1 MLPNS
6 VPPAQNDRHIA
17 ESSQYELCSWR
28 VAGAAVTGVTHQRLG
43 LPCQDFQSHRILP
56 AGRGTALLVALAD
69 GAGSAEH
76 AQLGAERV
84 VLAVLDAL
92 EHCLRGEC
100 SAPLDLD
107 SMIRQAFEAA
117 RQALVTLAEQDGLA
131 IRSLATTLTCAL
143 VVDGFLGVGQVGDG
157 SLVVQTAQ
165 GELLA
170 LTQPQRGEYAN
181 ETYFLSQED
190 ALEHLQV
197 QVLHQPIEALAVL
210 SDGLLRLALQVASN
224 QPHGPFFNPLF
235 DFVASMANPEL
246 AAEQLAAFL
255 ASERVSARTD
265 DDKSIVLA
273 VCLGAGTGSPGA
285 GGAGG

>member
-1 MLPNS
+1 MLPES
-6 VPPAQNDRHIA
+6 ATPERHERHKA
-17 ESSQYELCSWR
+17 ESSQHELCSWR
-28 VAGAAVTGVTHQRLG
+28 VAGAAVTGVSHQRLG
-43 LPCQDFQSHRILP
+43 MPCQDFQSYRILP
-56 AGRGTALLVALAD
+56 AGSGAALLVALAD

-76 AQLGAERV
+76 AQRGAEH
-84 VLAVLDAL
+84 AVRTILDFL
-92 EHCLRGEC
+92 EHFLIVEHN
-100 SAPLDLD
+100 APLDLD
-107 SMIRQAFEAA
+107 SIIRQAFEAA
-117 RQALVTLAEQDGLA
+117 RQALVALAEQDDLA
-131 IRSLATTLTCAL
+131 VRSLATTLTCVL
-143 VVDGFLGVGQVGDG
+143 VIDGFLGVGQVGDG
-157 SLVVQTAQ
+157 SLVVKTGQ

-210 SDGLLRLALQVASN
+210 SDGLLRLALQMSSN
-224 QPHGPFFNPLF
+224 QPHAPFFYPLF
-235 DFVASMANPEL
+235 DFVAASADSEI

-255 ASERVSARTD
+255 TSERVSARTD

-273 VCLGAGTGSPGA
+273 VCLGAGKGLPGV